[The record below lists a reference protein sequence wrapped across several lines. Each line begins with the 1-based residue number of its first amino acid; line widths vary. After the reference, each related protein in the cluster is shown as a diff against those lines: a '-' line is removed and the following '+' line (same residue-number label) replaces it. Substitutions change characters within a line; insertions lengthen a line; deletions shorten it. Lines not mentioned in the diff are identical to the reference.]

1 MSDFFSMVQKL
12 HEIER
17 NEERVE
23 RKPLAE
29 QANPAT
35 DGRPAE
41 VVATANILR
50 ELDAIEVTPKSV
62 DEVKTEHVFE
72 AKKDEVE
79 IDVEETM
86 QDRFAKFLAAE
97 RTAGSDFAEMKSV
110 IDEGTAE
117 YEYAQRA
124 FDKMLATIEMMEKM
138 TRVGG
143 MLEKKIA
150 QAGGDTASLDE
161 AREALLVAY
170 DDIESAK
177 QLALGGTPEQQPE
190 D

>member
-17 NEERVE
+17 NEAHVE
-23 RKPLAE
+23 RKSLAE

-72 AKKDEVE
+72 AKKD
-79 IDVEETM
+79 VEETM
-86 QDRFAKFLAAE
+86 QNRFAKFMKAE
-97 RTAGSDFAEMKSV
+97 RAAGSDIDAMKSM

-117 YEYAQRA
+117 YEYADRA
-124 FDKMLATIEMMEKM
+124 FTKMSETMDMLNSMVAE
-138 TRVGG
+138 GG
-143 MLEKKIA
+143 MLGRKINE
-150 QAGGDTASLDE
+150 AGGDATALEEVAQALDV
-161 AREALLVAY
+161 AREALTRAHS
-170 DDIESAK
+170 D
-177 QLALGGTPEQQPE
+177 ALGIALEQDE